1 MDILDPQHE
10 ERVEQLFRRAC
21 TVLNMSE
28 FELRPLRRR
37 VRGRGRLRSLRLG
50 YTKLGETRITVDLY
64 TPRTSKPR
72 KLDAI
77 LRVIAHELAH
87 HQAPPCI
94 ARRGFRLV
102 RYAHHPAFWRQVKKN
117 VAAFQKDELLA
128 PYFAT

>member
-1 MDILDPQHE
+1 MDTLDPQHE
-10 ERVEQLFRRAC
+10 RQVQQLFQRAC
-21 TVLNMSE
+21 EVLNMPG
-28 FELRPLRRR
+28 FTLRPLRRR
-37 VRGRGRLRSLRLG
+37 VRGMGKLRSLRLG
-50 YTKLGETRITVDLY
+50 YTTLGIPRITVDLY
-64 TPRTSKPR
+64 TPRTSQPR

-117 VAAFQKDELLA
+117 VAAFQRDAVLGS
-128 PYFAT
+128 YFSV